1 MQFSTLFKGL
11 ALTTLISSA
20 AAAFDANS
28 NKNVVVYWG
37 QASAGSQE
45 DLSYYCNSDDVD
57 IVVLS
62 FMTSF
67 PGTNDVPTLNFASA
81 CYDQYSNGLL
91 KCDKIASDIKSCQAK
106 GKKVLLSLGGESG
119 YYGFS
124 GDSQAEDFAGTLW
137 NLFGEGSSDT
147 RPFGESVID
156 GFDFDIENQQ
166 PSGYAA
172 LANKLREYFSSGS
185 KDYYL
190 SAAPQCVYPDASV
203 GDLLKSADIDFAFV
217 QFYNNYCNV
226 DKQFNWDTWA
236 DYAKNTSPNK
246 NIKLYLGLPGSSSA
260 AGSGYVDISK
270 IKSTLSTIGSD
281 PAFGGVMLW
290 DASQSFTNKV
300 DGTTFAGA
308 IKNAL
313 QSLGGSS
320 SNAESSTAQSSS
332 TVQSSS
338 AQETSSEVPSSSI
351 ETTSTSSS
359 AQSSIVQSPSVQPT
373 SSTQASSSTIGSSAI
388 DSTTSTST
396 TSTSSAP
403 ISSQPVEST
412 TSSSAPIPSSSE
424 AIGSSSLNVPE
435 LSSAIPPSQQPTS
448 SQQSSLS
455 YPEITSNTFTS
466 GGPSTLSSVV
476 VSSQEGGQSSGFQ
489 TNTFSLS
496 NTIEP
501 SSTTPAA
508 PSASASNVPSDC
520 SSLSG
525 IAKAQCLNQ
534 SYKAGK
540 FNGETSQCT
549 NGAIACS
556 SSGEYAVC
564 NWGSWVTYGC
574 AAGTTCYAYNQD
586 ESVFTGC
593 NFSAQESSF
602 NKRSFDHSHHDH
614 V

>member
-45 DLSYYCNSDDVD
+45 DLSYYCDSDDVD

-388 DSTTSTST
+388 DSTTSTS
-396 TSTSSAP
+396 SAP

-455 YPEITSNTFTS
+455 YPEITSNTFT
-466 GGPSTLSSVV
+466 T
-476 VSSQEGGQSSGFQ
+476 
-489 TNTFSLS
+489 
-496 NTIEP
+496 
-501 SSTTPAA
+501 